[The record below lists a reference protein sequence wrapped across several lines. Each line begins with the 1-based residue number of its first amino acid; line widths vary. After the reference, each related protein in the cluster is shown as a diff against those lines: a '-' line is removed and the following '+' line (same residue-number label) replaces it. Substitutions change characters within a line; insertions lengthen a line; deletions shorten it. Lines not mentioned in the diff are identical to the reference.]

1 MWARLAALIAAVGIV
16 GATAGCAT
24 STEWTEWRAHTTHFA
39 SGQHGTFSLRNSKDG
54 SAPRVTRSDVEAART
69 ESWWGRAIT
78 VRAEQILQ

>member
-1 MWARLAALIAAVGIV
+1 MWARLAALILAVGSV
-16 GATAGCAT
+16 GATGGCAT
-24 STEWTEWRAHTTHFA
+24 STEWTEWRVHTTHFV